1 MKEQH
6 AWSSCHFGAE
16 IIWWADPSLDSYFK
30 FIHLLDVAPKSIID
44 DKSYAILHQP

>member
-1 MKEQH
+1 MQEQH

-44 DKSYAILHQP
+44 DQSYAILHQP